1 MQGHL
6 KPLTMKIA
14 LVIFRFG
21 PSHGSVLQTYALTRI
36 LESMGHKVTII
47 DRQRPIKMSDYYEM
61 FMRVL
66 SHIRRNTFSWSD
78 FYVNEYP
85 PVLMREIRGFLR
97 RELRK
102 QTITIRKETD
112 LKAIGRDNYDAFI
125 VGSDQ
130 TWRPKYVYD
139 VLNYFLDFVP
149 EERKVKR
156 IAYAPSFG
164 TAEWEYSKDIE
175 SKAREF
181 VQRFNAVSVRED
193 TGVDLCLNHFGVNAI
208 HVLDPTMLLTEKD
221 YVKFVAK
228 TESVKYIGYNLLDF
242 SKDKLDFVN
251 SVKEKIGMPTRQL
264 ISMGDKSKRRI
275 HEKVAPSIEEWLAG
289 IANSEFLIVDSFHAT
304 IFAIIFHKDFLTIAN
319 AARGLSRF
327 TSLLK
332 MVGLENR
339 LVTDLDMF
347 DFNIVNNKIDWSR
360 VDDNIQKMQKVSMDF
375 LTSSLQ

>member
-1 MQGHL
+1 
-6 KPLTMKIA
+6 
-14 LVIFRFG
+14 
-21 PSHGSVLQTYALTRI
+21 
-36 LESMGHKVTII
+36 MGHKVTII

-175 SKAREF
+175 SIAREF

-242 SKDKLDFVN
+242 SKEKLDFVN
-251 SVKEKIGMPTRQL
+251 SIKEKIGMPIRQL

-275 HEKVAPSIEEWLAG
+275 HEKVAPSIEEWLTG
-289 IANSEFLIVDSFHAT
+289 IANSELLVVDSFHAT
-304 IFAIIFHKDFLTIAN
+304 VFAIIFHKEFLTIAN

-332 MVGLENR
+332 MAGLENR
-339 LVTDLDMF
+339 LVTDF
-347 DFNIVNNKIDWSR
+347 DKFDNNIVNNKIDWSI
-360 VDDNIQKMQKVSMDF
+360 VDENIQRMRKVSMDF